1 LRGSPEA
8 ACHLA
13 VDGREKAQS
22 RVQYVT
28 STMIKEELQASVH
41 SKLKDY
47 PFIVVSNRE
56 PYIHSWVGE
65 EIRCLRPASGL
76 TMALD
81 PVMQACGGTWIAHG
95 SGDADPDVADEQ
107 GKIQA

>member
-1 LRGSPEA
+1 
-8 ACHLA
+8 
-13 VDGREKAQS
+13 
-22 RVQYVT
+22 
-28 STMIKEELQASVH
+28 MINEELQALVH

-95 SGDADPDVADEQ
+95 SGNAETHVVVQ
-107 GKIQA
+107 GGRGTLL

>member
-1 LRGSPEA
+1 MEFA
-8 ACHLA
+8 M
-13 VDGREKAQS
+13 
-22 RVQYVT
+22 T
-28 STMIKEELQASVH
+28 KEELQALVH
-41 SKLKDY
+41 SKFKEY

-65 EIRCLRPASGL
+65 EIKCFRPASGL

-95 SGDADPDVADEQ
+95 SGDADPDVADQE
-107 GKIQA
+107 GKISVPVEAP